1 MNVLGYLAVI
11 TNASMITF
19 VGSKDAADRGKNI
32 GECQD
37 IPRDPLN
44 GPCAKDLRPYGCW
57 PAPGGVYDKDN
68 SYEAYEFD
76 CLDQA
81 YGLNSR
87 GMSWELW
94 LRVRIPVPRQ
104 TLKAQLI
111 HPSMSAVHDCRAPHP
126 AFPHGDHGRL
136 AHGAYTFRP
145 HQSCDLRANTHA
157 VLPSPTEAEVD

>member
-57 PAPGGVYDKDN
+57 PAPGVAACWL
-68 SYEAYEFD
+68 SATTTSAAHEAADAVEPPK
-76 CLDQA
+76 
-81 YGLNSR
+81 GN
-87 GMSWELW
+87 
-94 LRVRIPVPRQ
+94 VPGADPPDHQ
-104 TLKAQLI
+104 G
-111 HPSMSAVHDCRAPHP
+111 SA
-126 AFPHGDHGRL
+126 
-136 AHGAYTFRP
+136 
-145 HQSCDLRANTHA
+145 
-157 VLPSPTEAEVD
+157 